1 VVGLHEDVREVLT
14 TQLMDAEPEGRD
26 EFPEPTIWP
35 FVAAVVTTML
45 FIGSIFR
52 PIAVSIG
59 AIPLAI
65 ALIGWF
71 WPTRE
76 ESARRRERD
85 IWQKSS

>member
-1 VVGLHEDVREVLT
+1 MLT
-14 TQLMDAEPEGRD
+14 TRILDAEPEGRD
-26 EFPEPTIWP
+26 EMPGPTVWP
-35 FVAAVVTTML
+35 FIAAVVTTAL

-76 ESARRRERD
+76 ASQRRARRDVWE
-85 IWQKSS
+85 QS

>member
-1 VVGLHEDVREVLT
+1 VREVLT
-14 TQLMDAEPEGRD
+14 TRLLDAEPEGRD
-26 EFPEPTIWP
+26 EFPDATIWP
-35 FVAAVVTTML
+35 FVAAVVTTAL

-71 WPTRE
+71 WPNHR

-85 IWQKSS
+85 VWQKETT